1 VSSLLAGRRVRLIH
15 TTDNYTKLEA
25 GALGTVNFEDD
36 METLHVKWDDG
47 SSLGLIAGEDDW
59 EILSATVVENV

>member
-1 VSSLLAGRRVRLIH
+1 MDRTLKGRRVRLIY

-47 SSLGLIAGEDDW
+47 SSLGLIAGEDAW
-59 EILSATVVENV
+59 EILSPVTAS